1 MLSASLFFGIVF
13 FQLSFISTEW
23 AVFRRLE
30 YGLYIL
36 YIVCISVYFILKYL
50 FADAEYL
57 LIGSFALDKHIPERF
72 FSFLSYALYIKFGRR
87 FLGTKQ
93 TPRLNRYFI
102 ILENFIIA
110 YSLLSLIFLL
120 ITGNIL
126 LELQIYSVVF
136 AITFIISVILLI
148 RVYRVYNYAKYL
160 IIGSSIVAIGGCLA
174 LYLGMAAPNFG
185 IHQDHSNLFLQLGII
200 GDFIF
205 LNIGLVVKTKTLQAN
220 EIARQIAVEQERA
233 RISAELH
240 DDLGGGLSTIR
251 LMAEMIKDP
260 QFGINGDYLNN
271 ISCKSG
277 ELIQNMN
284 EIVWSLNNNN
294 DTFAAMIL
302 YLKQYAGAFLEEA
315 GIRLSFKQPSKMPVI
330 EVNGNI
336 RRQVFLVAKEA
347 LNNIVRHS
355 KADYVEIH
363 ITLGDQLHITI
374 ADNGKGID
382 TAGKELTGNGL
393 HNMKQRIENLKGQ
406 FEIIYQQ
413 GTHILFSVP
422 FSSLYNKSVM

>member
-1 MLSASLFFGIVF
+1 
-13 FQLSFISTEW
+13 
-23 AVFRRLE
+23 
-30 YGLYIL
+30 
-36 YIVCISVYFILKYL
+36 
-50 FADAEYL
+50 
-57 LIGSFALDKHIPERF
+57 
-72 FSFLSYALYIKFGRR
+72 LSYALYIKFGRR

-110 YSLLSLIFLL
+110 YTLLSLIFLL

-413 GTHILFSVP
+413 GTHIL
-422 FSSLYNKSVM
+422 